1 MKGRADQFTAV
12 VLAGDRTPDD
22 PVARAAG
29 VSCKALVPV
38 AGIPMVMR
46 VLGALDLARDVG
58 ARVLCGPSRTA
69 VDEHADLKA
78 LIESGAVQW
87 MEPQPTPSLSANEA
101 MRVIPETSPILLTT
115 ADHALL
121 TPQIVDFF
129 CSGALVRRCDVVV
142 GLASH
147 DLVASA
153 FPGVG
158 RTAVQFQEGGYCGCN
173 LYAFLTPRARAAAAF
188 WQRVER
194 QRKTPRRL
202 ISTLGLIPVL
212 RYAVGRLTI
221 RGGLAG
227 LSRRLSL
234 RVEAVMMPFPE
245 AAVDVDKVSDL
256 ALVEKILGG
265 NVS

>member
-1 MKGRADQFTAV
+1 MKGRADRFTAV

-22 PVARAAG
+22 PVARIAG

-38 AGIPMVMR
+38 AGTPMVMR
-46 VLGALDLARDVG
+46 VLEALDLARDVA

-87 MEPQPTPSLSANEA
+87 MEPQSTPSLSAYEA
-101 MRVIPETSPILLTT
+101 MRVIPEASPILLTT

-121 TPQIVDFF
+121 TPRILDFF
-129 CSGALVRRCDVVV
+129 CSGALLQRCDVVV
-142 GLASH
+142 GLAAH
-147 DLVASA
+147 DLVESA

-158 RTAVQFQEGGYCGCN
+158 RTVIQFQEGGYCGCN

-188 WQRVER
+188 WQRIER
-194 QRKTPRRL
+194 QRKTPWRL
-202 ISTLGLIPVL
+202 IGTLGLIPVL
-212 RYAVGRLTI
+212 RYAAGRLRI
-221 RGGLAG
+221 RDGLAG
-227 LSRRLSL
+227 ISRRLSL
-234 RVEAVMMPFPE
+234 RVGAVIMPFPE

>member
-1 MKGRADQFTAV
+1 M
-12 VLAGDRTPDD
+12 
-22 PVARAAG
+22 
-29 VSCKALVPV
+29 
-38 AGIPMVMR
+38 
-46 VLGALDLARDVG
+46 
-58 ARVLCGPSRTA
+58 LCGPSRTA
-69 VDEHADLKA
+69 VDGHADLKA

-87 MEPQPTPSLSANEA
+87 MEPQPTPSLSAYEA

-121 TPQIVDFF
+121 TPQILDFF

-158 RTAVQFQEGGYCGCN
+158 RTAIQFQEGGYCGCN

-194 QRKTPRRL
+194 QRKTPWRL

-227 LSRRLSL
+227 ISRRLSM

-256 ALVEKILGG
+256 ALVEKVLGG
-265 NVS
+265 HVS